1 MQPFLWTLLCLIA
14 YICGLVI
21 ITKVTPLLFSYEYY
35 EGKFLGVAVADIVG
49 GILAFG
55 ALVVTYG
62 LFSGAFGIR
71 VLDFV
76 LLVGIFIV
84 GLRMVWRCM
93 HPLVTHTH
101 LYLAS
106 RISAGIYCGLL
117 AFAAV
122 LSLIL
127 LFAPATK

>member
-1 MQPFLWTLLCLIA
+1 MQPFLWTFLCLIA
-14 YICGLVI
+14 YIGGLVI
-21 ITKVTPLLFSYEYY
+21 ITRVTPLLFSYEYY
-35 EGKFLGVAVADIVG
+35 EGMFLGVAVADIVG

-71 VLDFV
+71 VLDFL

-84 GLRMVWRCM
+84 GLRMVRLSM
-93 HPLVTHTH
+93 RPREAHA
-101 LYLAS
+101 YLSS
-106 RISAGIYCGLL
+106 RVAAGIYCGLL
-117 AFAAV
+117 ALAAI

-127 LFAPATK
+127 LFMPSP